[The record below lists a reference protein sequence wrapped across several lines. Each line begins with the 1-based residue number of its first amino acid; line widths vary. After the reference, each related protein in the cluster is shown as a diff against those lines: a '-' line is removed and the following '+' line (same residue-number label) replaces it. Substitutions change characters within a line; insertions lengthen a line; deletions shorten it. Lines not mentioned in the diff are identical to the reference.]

1 MNRKFIILDFG
12 SQYTWLIARVFRE
25 LGYLAEVKTFDEPL
39 VQIQKESPYGII
51 LSGGPASVFDSN
63 SPKRSVQELLD
74 IAPCLGICYGMQL
87 ICSDLG
93 GVVKRSSLGSYGYN
107 EILWQKKLIPNVCR
121 QKVWMSH
128 ADVIEKL
135 PPNIELLASS
145 SQKIPSAIKGKNI
158 LAFQFHPEVQ
168 HTENGKELLEY
179 FAKNMCQAQNN
190 FSQIPSPPSAN
201 RNSNPPSI
209 RQDQTQNNVS
219 QTPSPPSANRNS
231 NPPSTRQDQ
240 TQNNVSQTPNSDSMN
255 RNSNPPSTR
264 QKQNTSFYKECELY
278 VKNLNVKGRIL
289 CALSGGVDSTVTAC
303 LLTRIFGFQKVQCL
317 FVDTGLLRKNEF
329 EEVLHSYK
337 GMNLNIKG
345 IQAEKE
351 FLVAL
356 KGVSEPERKRKII
369 GHTFIDVFKK
379 YKDAD
384 IEWLAQ
390 GTLYPDVIE
399 SPSSNKSATIKSH
412 HNVGGLPQNLGL
424 KLIEPVRHLFKDE
437 VRLLGKELNLPSELL
452 NRHPFPGPGLAIR
465 IIGDITKEKL
475 DLLREVDHIFI
486 QELKD
491 KNIYND
497 IWQAFC
503 VLLSCQSVGVQ
514 GDQRTFEKTV
524 ALRAVHSKDG
534 MTANWYPFSSEFLK
548 EVSNKI
554 TNQVRGVNR
563 VTYDITSKPPGTI
576 EWE

>member
-201 RNSNPPSI
+201 RNSNPPS
-209 RQDQTQNNVS
+209 
-219 QTPSPPSANRNS
+219 
-231 NPPSTRQDQ
+231 
-240 TQNNVSQTPNSDSMN
+240 MN
-255 RNSNPPSTR
+255 RNSNPPSIR